1 MVNTPNAGHQH
12 PGHPGLVHHQP
23 HPQPYSLPNN
33 QSAYGVGTSQYSTAQ
48 GGYSASVA
56 PQYTVQGGQPAYSS
70 GPSYASP
77 PQAQHSSYMLPHH
90 HYDASSMPVLG
101 GGGATGSGWWQGIAY
116 VRSGAQCGAG
126 GGGRTMGE
134 ANRLAHQRELLGGA
148 GWAVPGAAVTP
159 EARGA

>member
-1 MVNTPNAGHQH
+1 MNGPGGMEQIMMVNTPNAGHQH

-90 HYDASSMPVLG
+90 HYDAGSMPVLG
-101 GGGATGSGWWQGIAY
+101 GGGATGTVQPAY
-116 VRSGAQCGAG
+116 HPSTA
-126 GGGRTMGE
+126 T
-134 ANRLAHQRELLGGA
+134 LS
-148 GWAVPGAAVTP
+148 
-159 EARGA
+159 